1 MMPVCC
7 PAVGSPGAYSK
18 HTIARWGLLY
28 CDISRSLARLTAVR
42 KDWDWCGLL
51 ASLDWI
57 PNLWR
62 YSDAIQ
68 KQRSDSSRH
77 PPPSP
82 TQGCSSSIQ
91 MKLHHRETLGL
102 YHSTGK
108 NREYG
113 SLHDALWGQ
122 KSRRIWK
129 YGLQQNGGGLQGT
142 VTFSDFQHQLR
153 FSFFFLH
160 LNAVKHAFSQH
171 LTMTFK
177 SHHQYS

>member
-7 PAVGSPGAYSK
+7 PAVGRPGAYSK

-129 YGLQQNGGGLQGT
+129 YGLQQNGGGG
-142 VTFSDFQHQLR
+142 FAGYSDIFR
-153 FSFFFLH
+153 FSTPVKIFFL
-160 LNAVKHAFSQH
+160 LLASECCQTCF
-171 LTMTFK
+171 
-177 SHHQYS
+177 

>member
-28 CDISRSLARLTAVR
+28 WDISRSLARLRLTAVR

-62 YSDAIQ
+62 YSDVIQ

-77 PPPSP
+77 PLPHPPRDVLAASRWSCTIEKRWDCTTAPGKIGSTDLCMMRYEDRSP
-82 TQGCSSSIQ
+82 DESGNMVCSRTRTAGVCRVQ
-91 MKLHHRETLGL
+91 WH
-102 YHSTGK
+102 
-108 NREYG
+108 
-113 SLHDALWGQ
+113 
-122 KSRRIWK
+122 
-129 YGLQQNGGGLQGT
+129 
-142 VTFSDFQHQLR
+142 FQI
-153 FSFFFLH
+153 FNTS
-160 LNAVKHAFSQH
+160 
-171 LTMTFK
+171 
-177 SHHQYS
+177 